1 MANKKDL
8 ANHKRET
15 CRCAGCVSRR
25 REAEAVLARAR
36 GDVLTEEEIKQQK
49 ERDRKKKTINSLE
62 PIDADLP
69 PEFVTQ
75 GRSMRDH
82 IASYVE
88 VRLTEPSLKHAEIAK
103 RIGMTPKSLST
114 LIYRATKQ
122 GILKFEDPIERINN
136 QIIPKTMDNLNE
148 FLDLKDRT
156 VTLETAKGVIFPIY
170 QKSQGVGDVNNTML
184 ALKIE
189 MISPEDMKIIQGQ
202 VVGKPRQLI
211 EGELEE

>member
-1 MANKKDL
+1 VANKKDL
-8 ANHKRET
+8 TNHKRET

-49 ERDRKKKTINSLE
+49 ERDRMKKRNALE

-69 PEFVTQ
+69 PEFFTKR
-75 GRSMRDH
+75 RSMRDH
-82 IASYVE
+82 IADYVE

-103 RIGMTPKSLST
+103 RIGMTPQALST

-148 FLDLKDRT
+148 FLDLKDKT

-170 QKSQGVGDVNNTML
+170 QKAQGVGENNNTML

-189 MISPEDMKIIQGQ
+189 MVSPEDIKIIQGQ